1 MWYRG
6 ISGIP
11 VQGWVQAGLRIF
23 GGFENEVLAVGRVGI
38 IGVDIM

>member
-1 MWYRG
+1 MWYLG

-23 GGFENEVLAVGRVGI
+23 RGFENEVLAVGRVGI